1 MTATAKT
8 TKTEPTACACSQFEA
23 LDLNDV
29 TEADVEAGDIQ
40 TFATDCTASTR
51 NVFAPGHDAKLKSFL
66 IKAELAGLEIRRMQ
80 GGMAINADA
89 VSHANEF
96 GFGHMVAAGI
106 EKGRAKA
113 EARAARKAAKAT
125 KTVAEH
131 GRAKAKSLAETVAAE
146 QAKHQAE
153 QTAKVAELQAAAEW
167 DDAPA
172 APVADTEWAD
182 AHTDEDKAAYGEPT
196 KAKVGRW
203 TYEGTVFNGEFTYTD
218 GKGKTQTTRKFT
230 EV

>member
-8 TKTEPTACACSQFEA
+8 TEPTRCACSGYDAIDPEQI
-23 LDLNDV
+23 
-29 TEADVEAGDIQ
+29 TEETLASGDYDSWD
-40 TFATDCTASTR
+40 TGCTATTR

-66 IKAELAGLEIRRMQ
+66 IKHAVAGHEIRRTE
-80 GGMAINADA
+80 GGVAVTAEAVAHADRY
-89 VSHANEF
+89 

-106 EKGRAKA
+106 EKAKGKA
-113 EARAARKAAKAT
+113 AARQARKTASAERKLAEKAGVVKP
-125 KTVAEH
+125 
-131 GRAKAKSLAETVAAE
+131 SLADTVAAE
-146 QAKHQAE
+146 QAKHEAE
-153 QTAKVAELQAAAEW
+153 QTAKVAALQASAEW

-172 APVADTEWAD
+172 APAGEQEWAD

-218 GKGKTQTTRKFT
+218 GKGKTQVTKKFT